1 MSMPAST
8 STRLAQGR
16 RPGTDGESGR
26 SLIGISGTPR
36 WRPESTAGARTEH
49 TAGAPVPAD
58 LLRGEGPTIAQTRPR
73 HAANLGRAAEGDS
86 GLTARTTRYKIDQT
100 YIPYQANSP
109 PSGAP
114 AP

>member
-1 MSMPAST
+1 MSMPPAP
-8 STRLAQGR
+8 STRWAQGS

-26 SLIGISGTPR
+26 SLIGTSGTPR

-86 GLTARTTRYKIDQT
+86 GVTALTTRYKIDTT
-100 YIPYQANSP
+100 YISYKATCSRPGGP
-109 PSGAP
+109 G
-114 AP
+114 